1 MAQVMAVGSAK
12 DTTAAV
18 MALMGGDA
26 GAKAC
31 GSCLIPCASAVDKT
45 TCAMACTTSGGTA
58 ATTAKAA
65 KTTPAAKVARRRQA
79 GAATTAK
86 AGAATTA
93 KAASVCT
100 MAQLMPLAGAQGK
113 EAQVV
118 ATLKTSAPACGKC
131 LEPCLICAGTG
142 AQSCA
147 MDCTSKSQGSCPGG
161 HWQTI
166 GKTTSATTAKTTP
179 AATTAK
185 AG

>member
-1 MAQVMAVGSAK
+1 MTQVMAVGSAK
-12 DTTAAV
+12 DATAAV

-31 GSCLIPCASAVDKT
+31 GACLIPCAGAVDKT
-45 TCAMACTTSGGTA
+45 TCAMACTTSGGAA

-65 KTTPAAKVARRRQA
+65 KNTPAATTAKA

-93 KAASVCT
+93 KAAGVCT

-147 MDCTSKSQGSCPGG
+147 MDCTSKSQGLCPGG
-161 HWQTI
+161 QTI
-166 GKTTSATTAKTTP
+166 GKTSSATTAKTTS

>member
-12 DTTAAV
+12 DATAAV

-26 GAKAC
+26 GAEAC
-31 GSCLIPCASAVDKT
+31 GNCLIPCASAVDKT

-58 ATTAKAA
+58 ATSAKAA

-86 AGAATTA
+86 AAG
-93 KAASVCT
+93 VCT

-147 MDCTSKSQGSCPGG
+147 MDCTSKTQGLCPGG
-161 HWQTI
+161 KTI
-166 GKTTSATTAKTTP
+166 GKTTSATTAKTT
-179 AATTAK
+179 ASATTAK